1 MLPGHKFRFSFSTSV
16 VDQSLIKNNES
27 FAIEYYDLRSVVW
40 DTKSLQFLSVLGETS
55 PIKYP
60 KTVENVW
67 SEPVIFAYGLDSANP
82 KYWTNGDHASQRNLT
97 GRLSPTKISRVT
109 HWAEEVDDARA
120 SDDPFS
126 IFEMASP
133 SAQEANRPVR
143 RGQIEIAESHIARPF
158 LKQPGLLIGQSTEPF
173 PHASTAS
180 VSGPNSRLRGEDKGK
195 DASSPISRSRNGL
208 ANIEAASER
217 ESTDREKRE
226 ESGVHDTLKSADAN
240 DGRTKTRNTALLRAA
255 ANSSKDKPSKVNITF
270 LVHNTI
276 AEILASLYLSGRLQ
290 SVVEVQIGQIFT
302 KASSVPRRFQC
313 IQDWPSEPFAREE
326 WGSVYAGHCGDGKAD
341 TIFSPKIT
349 GAWEDAYFISNLAHP
364 NGKHMFSS
372 RPTSDIS
379 TYRLLCL
386 NERTGDQA
394 IVELSSD
401 SSCPAIKPKPIE
413 IGAMNIH
420 FPRQVWD
427 ARVAV
432 VGEASLG
439 EETTQSLRSIADN
452 IWIHAADDT
461 KPGLE
466 RLYSKRIEPYVSI
479 ISAELRREIVYKTR
493 AAEKDISIHLTRVD
507 SLRIA
512 DLPGGFCAFSAK
524 EEASS
529 HSKELWEAKLTSAE
543 LDKFFNFKPDSN
555 VKDIEHWLR
564 SAPLKDALHN
574 ILICAD
580 LVLRNID
587 DVGHLSRKKTN
598 LSRSATKGSTKK
610 AQSATSTIPQKPA
623 DK

>member
-1 MLPGHKFRFSFSTSV
+1 MHPGHKFRFSFSTSV
-16 VDQSLIKNNES
+16 VDQALIKANEN

-60 KTVENVW
+60 KSVENVW
-67 SEPVIFAYGLDSANP
+67 SEPVILAYGLDSANP
-82 KYWTNGDHASQRNLT
+82 KYWGDGDDVSQRNLT

-109 HWAEEVDDARA
+109 HWAEEVNDARA

-126 IFEMASP
+126 IFEMDAP
-133 SAQEANRPVR
+133 PNQPANRPAR
-143 RGQIEIAESHIARPF
+143 RGQIEIVESRTARPL
-158 LKQPGLLIGQSTEPF
+158 LKQSDLLTGQPTEPL
-173 PHASTAS
+173 HASTNS
-180 VSGPNSRLRGEDKGK
+180 SDPNSRLRREARGK
-195 DASSPISRSRNGL
+195 DASSAMSCLHTRL
-208 ANIEAASER
+208 ANLEAASQR
-217 ESTDREKRE
+217 EPTDYEKQE
-226 ESGVHDTLKSADAN
+226 ESRVHDTLKSTDVN
-240 DGRTKTRNTALLRAA
+240 DGRTKTRNTVPLKAT
-255 ANSSKDKPSKVNITF
+255 ANPGKDKPSKVDITF
-270 LVHNTI
+270 LVHRTI
-276 AEILASLYLSGRLQ
+276 AEILASLYLSGHVQ

-372 RPTSDIS
+372 TPTSDVS

-394 IVELSSD
+394 IVEISND
-401 SSCPAIKPKPIE
+401 TRCPAIKPKVIE
-413 IGAMNIH
+413 IGATNIH

-439 EETTQSLRSIADN
+439 QETSQSLRSIADHL
-452 IWIHAADDT
+452 WIHAADNT

-466 RLYSKRIEPYVSI
+466 RLYSRRIEPYVSI
-479 ISAELRREIVYKTR
+479 ISAELHREMVYKAR
-493 AAEKDISIHLTRVD
+493 ATEKDIAIHLTRVE

-529 HSKELWEAKLTSAE
+529 YSKELWEAKLTSTE
-543 LDKFFNFKPDSN
+543 LDKFFDIKPDSS
-555 VKDIEHWLR
+555 VKAVEHWLR
-564 SAPLKDALHN
+564 SAPLRDALHN
-574 ILICAD
+574 LLSYAD

-587 DVGHLSRKKTN
+587 DVGHLSRKKTS

-610 AQSATSTIPQKPA
+610 AQSATSILLQKPA